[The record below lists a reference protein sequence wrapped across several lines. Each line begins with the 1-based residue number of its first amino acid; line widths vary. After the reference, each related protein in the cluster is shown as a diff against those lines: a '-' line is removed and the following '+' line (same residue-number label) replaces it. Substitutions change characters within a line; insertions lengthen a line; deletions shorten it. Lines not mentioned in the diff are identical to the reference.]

1 MLLYNMYV
9 VVNNPGNLEK
19 FNNHFSNGNWV
30 VLYYANWCG
39 HCQMLKPTW
48 KSFVQSHGLK
58 NKKLNIAEVEDT
70 YMGQLKHRDQ
80 IMGFPTIR
88 MYTNAKATD
97 ELQGERTIESM
108 NNFTNKN
115 IKNILKKVSKNK
127 SLKKNSLK
135 KKKVKSKKSLKKKKS
150 KKSLRN

>member
-1 MLLYNMYV
+1 MYV
-9 VVNNPGNLEK
+9 VVNNPENLEK
-19 FNNHFSNGNWV
+19 FNKNFRNGNWV

-39 HCQMLKPTW
+39 HCKMIKPTW
-48 KSFVQSHGLK
+48 QSYVQSYGLK

-88 MYTNAKATD
+88 MYNKAKVID
-97 ELQGERTIESM
+97 ELQGERTIENM
-108 NNFTNKN
+108 NQFTNKN

-127 SLKKNSLK
+127 SLKKKKKSQK
-135 KKKVKSKKSLKKKKS
+135 KKK
-150 KKSLRN
+150 N

>member
-1 MLLYNMYV
+1 MYV
-9 VVNNPGNLEK
+9 VVNNPENLEK
-19 FNNHFSNGNWV
+19 FNNNFRTGNWV

-48 KSFVQSHGLK
+48 KSFVQSQGLK

-88 MYTNAKATD
+88 MYNKAKAVD

-127 SLKKNSLK
+127 SIK
-135 KKKVKSKKSLKKKKS
+135 KKSIKKKSLKKKKS

>member
-1 MLLYNMYV
+1 MYV
-9 VVNNPGNLEK
+9 VVNNPENLEK
-19 FNNHFSNGNWV
+19 FNNNFRNGNWV

-39 HCQMLKPTW
+39 HCQMLKPIW
-48 KSFVQSHGLK
+48 QSYVQSHGLK

-88 MYTNAKATD
+88 MYNKAKVID
-97 ELQGERTIESM
+97 ELQGERTIENM
-108 NNFTNKN
+108 NQFTNKN

-127 SLKKNSLK
+127 SLKKK
-135 KKKVKSKKSLKKKKS
+135 KKSQKKKKSLKLKK
-150 KKSLRN
+150 N

>member
-1 MLLYNMYV
+1 MYV
-9 VVNNPGNLEK
+9 VVNNPENLEK
-19 FNNHFSNGNWV
+19 FNNNFRNGNWV

-115 IKNILKKVSKNK
+115 IKNILKKVSKKN
-127 SLKKNSLK
+127 SLKKKKKNSLK
-135 KKKVKSKKSLKKKKS
+135 KKKNVKSKKTLKKKKS
-150 KKSLRN
+150 QKLKRN

>member
-1 MLLYNMYV
+1 MYV
-9 VVNNPGNLEK
+9 VVNNPENLEK
-19 FNNHFSNGNWV
+19 FNNNFRNGNWV

-48 KSFVQSHGLK
+48 QSYVQSHGLK

-88 MYTNAKATD
+88 MYNKAKTVD

-115 IKNILKKVSKNK
+115 IKNILKKVKSNK
-127 SLKKNSLK
+127 SLK
-135 KKKVKSKKSLKKKKS
+135 KKKVKSKKSLKKKKTQ
-150 KKSLRN
+150 KSLRN